1 MGTFDYY
8 QPTEIRFGHGRI
20 REVGEVVSRFGKK
33 CLLVTVPNT
42 FFLSPILNGIQKRL
56 KEAGVEVAHFDGVIP
71 NPTTDVI
78 SAGAKM
84 AKEFKAEV
92 ILGVGGG
99 SSMDS
104 AKAIAVEASH
114 PGTAWDYLYFRET
127 QPTHKTLPV
136 IAISTTS
143 GTGSQVTQVAVVTNT
158 ASKTKSAIYNSNIFP
173 RVCIV
178 DPDLMLTAPAHL
190 TASTGFDV
198 FCHAFESYLH
208 VKKSPYIDLMVLEAI
223 RLVTMYLPVAV
234 NDGTNLE
241 AREKLAWADTL
252 AGLCITNAGV
262 TLPHGI
268 GMTISGQCPQ
278 VMHGEALAVVYPE
291 FTRFTFPYAKE
302 RFAIVG
308 GVLNPALIGMP
319 VEEAAAQSCE
329 EIDRFLKSIGMWLS
343 LDGLGLT
350 HEDVVA
356 IADNSRVLPDYKN
369 NPRIASRDEVFA
381 ILSASFNR

>member
-1 MGTFDYY
+1 MRPFDYY
-8 QPTEIRFGHGRI
+8 QPTEIHFGQGRI
-20 REVGEVVSRFGKK
+20 REVGELVSRFGKK
-33 CLLVTVPNT
+33 CLLVTVPKT
-42 FFLSPILNGIQKRL
+42 EFLIPVVEGIQKNL
-56 KEAGVEVAHFDGVIP
+56 KEVGVDVVYFDGVIP

-78 SAGAKM
+78 SAGAEM
-84 AKEFKAEV
+84 AKEFKADV

-114 PGTAWDYLYFRET
+114 PGTVWDYLYFQET
-127 QPTHKTLPV
+127 QPAPKTLPV
-136 IAISTTS
+136 IAVSTTS

-158 ASKTKSAIYNSNIFP
+158 STKTKSAIYHSNIFP
-173 RVCIV
+173 KACIV

-198 FCHAFESYLH
+198 FCHAFESFLH
-208 VKKSPYIDLMVLEAI
+208 VKKSPYIDLMALEAI
-223 RLVTMYLPVAV
+223 RLVTKYLPMAV
-234 NDGTNLE
+234 DDGKNLE

-268 GMTISGQCPQ
+268 GMTISGQYPR

-291 FTRFTFPYAKE
+291 FTRFTFPYASE

-308 GVLNPALIGMP
+308 GILNTALIGMP
-319 VEEAAAQSCE
+319 TEEAAAQACE
-329 EIDRFLKSIGMWLS
+329 EIDHFIKSIGMWLS
-343 LDGLGLT
+343 LNGLDIT
-350 HEDVVA
+350 REDIIA
-356 IADNSRVLPDYKN
+356 IAENSRVLPDYKN
-369 NPRIASRDEVFA
+369 NPRIATQDEIYT